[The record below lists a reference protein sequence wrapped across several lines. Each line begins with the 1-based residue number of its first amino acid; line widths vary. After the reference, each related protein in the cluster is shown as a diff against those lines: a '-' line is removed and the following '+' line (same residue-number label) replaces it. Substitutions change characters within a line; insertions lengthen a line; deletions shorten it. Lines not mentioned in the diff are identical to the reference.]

1 MTTHK
6 LCKSCGENLKVS
18 NFSKSKNMKDG
29 YENKCK
35 KCRQEQRKKYIG
47 KCEVCG
53 KGFKAAKKA
62 TRFCSSDC
70 QGIARRDRV
79 ETKCSYCS
87 KKIEIIKSLYE
98 NYKNHYCGQSCRTE
112 HLKVLMLGENNS
124 NYNKVKYRCD
134 GCNKEIDVIPS
145 KIKNQKYIFCS
156 NECYKDNIGKFFKGE
171 NNTNYNRK
179 IKECL
184 NCGQH
189 ISRKPSQF
197 RHKNCFCSSK
207 CSNQYHSKLRED
219 KKIVNCD
226 YCGKEFK
233 RSKSQF
239 NGKYNTYC
247 SRECQHKGWSILY
260 SGKNSPIYNHNK
272 TLEERLIERKYVE
285 YYEWRRYVYEKDNYT
300 CRCCGDSKG
309 GNLVAHHILNYSEHD
324 ELKTDIKNGI
334 TLCKTCH
341 KDFHD
346 TYGYKNNN
354 EEQLNEFIYIK
365 NQ

>member
-98 NYKNHYCGQSCRTE
+98 NYKDHYCGQSCRTE
-112 HLKVLMLGENNS
+112 HLKVLMLRENNS

-156 NECYKDNIGKFFKGE
+156 KECYKDNIGKFFEGE
-171 NNTNYNRK
+171 NNPNYNRE

-207 CSNQYHSKLRED
+207 CSNQYNSKLRED
-219 KKIVNCD
+219 KKIANCD

-233 RSKSQF
+233 RAKSQF

-247 SRECQHKGWSILY
+247 SRECQHKALSILY
-260 SGKNSPIYNHNK
+260 SGKNSPNYNHNK
-272 TLEERLIERKYVE
+272 TLEERLVQRKYVE
-285 YYEWRRYVYEKDNYT
+285 YYEWRRYIYEKDNYT

-354 EEQLNEFIYIK
+354 EEQLNEYIYIK